1 MNKFYDIGTSDIL
14 GSRGNQE
21 DSYIVTDPGASN
33 EAFDTLDHLLVVL
46 ADGVGGEA
54 AGEVASKTVTNC
66 FSRTIQSA
74 YSSSNNIPKL
84 LNNALHGANQAV
96 ARAISENSDYEGM
109 ASTLVGALLI
119 RDRLYWV
126 SVGDSHLY
134 LIRDG
139 SCIKLNA
146 DHSLGAIMDR
156 NVDTGLVSKSQAV
169 NAPNRNMLYSCV
181 MGEELAA
188 IDLPKKEFSLQKG
201 DRLLF
206 SSDGLDSIS
215 SRDISRI
222 SANDGSAQHF
232 AVALTAAV
240 EKADKPNQDNTMVV
254 VVDIVGG
261 NKSQNDEKT
270 VPTAKKSRK
279 TLIMTIILFI
289 ILAIFALYY
298 FQQPAPHKQ
307 SESNAET
314 PIPKNNEKDDKLKLK
329 SIPGS

>member
-1 MNKFYDIGTSDIL
+1 MSKFYDIGTSDIL
-14 GSRGNQE
+14 GSRSNQE

-33 EAFDTLDHLLVVL
+33 ESFDTLDHLLVVL

-54 AGEVASKTVTNC
+54 AGEVASKTVTNG

-74 YSSSNNIPKL
+74 YSSNNNIPKL
-84 LNNALHGANQAV
+84 LNMALHGANQA
-96 ARAISENSDYEGM
+96 AAKAISENSHYEGM

-119 RDRLYWV
+119 KDKLYWA

-134 LIRDG
+134 LIRDS

-156 NVDTGLVSKSQAV
+156 NVDTGLVSKSQAA
-169 NAPNRNMLYSCV
+169 NAPNRNMLYSCI

-188 IDLPKKEFSLQKG
+188 IDLPEKEFSLQKG

-215 SRDISRI
+215 IKDIGRI
-222 SANDGSAQHF
+222 SSNEDNAQHF

-240 EKADKPNQDNTMVV
+240 AKADKPNQDNTMVV
-254 VVDIVGG
+254 VVDIIGG
-261 NKSQNDEKT
+261 IKAQNIEKT
-270 VPTAKKSRK
+270 VPVAKKPRK
-279 TLIMTIILFI
+279 IPIIAIILSI

-298 FQQPAPHKQ
+298 FQQPAEQQ
-307 SESNAET
+307 SPEGSAKIPT
-314 PIPKNNEKDDKLKLK
+314 PKNNGKDDKLKLK

>member
-1 MNKFYDIGTSDIL
+1 MSKFYDIGTSDIL
-14 GSRGNQE
+14 GSRSNQE
-21 DSYIVTDPGASN
+21 DNYIVTDPSASN
-33 EAFDTLDHLLVVL
+33 DSFDTLDRLLVVL

-54 AGEVASKTVTNC
+54 AGEVASKTVTNS
-66 FSRTIQSA
+66 FSHTIQSS
-74 YSSSNNIPKL
+74 YSSNSNIPKL
-84 LNNALHGANQAV
+84 LNIALHGANQAV
-96 ARAISENSDYEGM
+96 AKAISENSDYKGM
-109 ASTLVGALLI
+109 ASTLIGALLI
-119 RDRLYWV
+119 KDRLYWA

-156 NVDTGLVSKSQAV
+156 NVDTGLVSKSQAA

-188 IDLPKKEFSLQKG
+188 IDLPDKKFSLQKG

-215 SRDISRI
+215 TRDIGRI
-222 SANDGSAQHF
+222 SNNEDNAQHF
-232 AVALTAAV
+232 AVALTTAV
-240 EKADKPNQDNTMVV
+240 AKAGKPNQDNTMVV
-254 VVDIVGG
+254 VVDIIGG
-261 NKSQNDEKT
+261 FKAQNIEKT
-270 VPTAKKSRK
+270 VPVAKKPGK
-279 TLIMTIILFI
+279 MPIIAITLFI

-298 FQQPAPHKQ
+298 FQQSTEPKPPESSAKIPA
-307 SESNAET
+307 S
-314 PIPKNNEKDDKLKLK
+314 KNIGKDNKLKLK